1 MEGEEMSVRV
11 ICMNDKSKSDRGG
24 FKYGSETCSDRSGLE
39 TVALTKKDKLN
50 VAEVKML
57 RF

>member
-1 MEGEEMSVRV
+1 MIKARV
-11 ICMNDKSKSDRGG
+11 KEG
-24 FKYGSETCSDRSGLE
+24 FKYGSETCSDGYGLE
-39 TVALTKKDKLN
+39 TVALTKKDKPK